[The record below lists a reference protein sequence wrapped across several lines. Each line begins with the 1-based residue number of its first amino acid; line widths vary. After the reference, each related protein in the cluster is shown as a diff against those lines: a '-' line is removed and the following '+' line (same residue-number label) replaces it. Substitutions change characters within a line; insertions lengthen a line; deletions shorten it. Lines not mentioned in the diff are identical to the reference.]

1 MMQIILAQYDQIASL
16 KGCIVSLVEF
26 LQLFSR
32 VGFHICP
39 QVTNTRRCVFNTHV
53 DGDYDCVCDGRGH
66 GHDDDENDNDD
77 DDGDNAMMTG
87 LEKNQNLRKLF
98 NSLPRVQREQ
108 I

>member
-1 MMQIILAQYDQIASL
+1 MYVMMQIILAQYDQIASL
-16 KGCIVSLVEF
+16 KGCIVRLVEF

-77 DDGDNAMMTG
+77 DDGDNDDG
-87 LEKNQNLRKLF
+87 VGEKSK
-98 NSLPRVQREQ
+98 S
-108 I
+108 